1 MQDRVCE
8 SINTLARFCGQR
20 DIERLDRAALI
31 EAFGIGRVD
40 VMVLF
45 GGSILAGGD
54 LLARAIRDGLAR
66 TTVIVGGEGHT
77 TQSLRQQVHDEYPQ
91 IETAGLPEAEV
102 FQRYLRHVHGCEA
115 DFLETASTNC
125 GNNITN
131 LLALLRAR
139 SVPCESILLCQDAT
153 MQRRMDAGMRKYA
166 PKGLR
171 IVNYAV
177 YAATVCLVG
186 GELAFEEG
194 IHGMWDMQRYI
205 RLLMGEI
212 PRLSDDAGGYGPN
225 GKGYIA
231 HVDIPEDVARAFE
244 ALKAV
249 YGDRVREANP
259 LYASAA
265 SPAPENG

>member
-8 SINTLARFCGQR
+8 YINTLARFCGQR
-20 DIERLDRAALI
+20 DIERLDRTALI
-31 EAFGIGRVD
+31 EALGIGRVD

-54 LLARAIRDGLAR
+54 LLASAIREGLAR

-77 TQSLRQQVHDEYPQ
+77 TESLRLRVHGEYPQ
-91 IETAGLPEAEV
+91 IETADLPEAEV

-131 LLALLRAR
+131 LLALLHAH

-171 IVNYAV
+171 IVNYAA
-177 YAATVCLVG
+177 YAATVCRAGGDLVY
-186 GELAFEEG
+186 EED
-194 IHGMWDMQRYI
+194 IHGMWDMPRYI

-212 PRLSDDAGGYGPN
+212 PRLTDDAGGYGPN

-231 HVDIPEDVARAFE
+231 HVDVPEDVVSAFE

-259 LYASAA
+259 MYASAA
-265 SPAPENG
+265 DPAHDNG